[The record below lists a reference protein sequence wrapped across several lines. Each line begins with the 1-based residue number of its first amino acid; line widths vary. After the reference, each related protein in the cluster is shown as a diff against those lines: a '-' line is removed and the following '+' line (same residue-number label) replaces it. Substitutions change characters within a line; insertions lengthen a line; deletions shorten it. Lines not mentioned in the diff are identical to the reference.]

1 MGGKLKVELQK
12 IIVVAVAIL
21 ALALIVKGQ
30 YSDAMVLAVGLV
42 GFISQTTLSDKQSE
56 MITEYTQEMVD
67 DKL

>member
-21 ALALIVKGQ
+21 SLALIVKGQ

-56 MITEYTQEMVD
+56 MINEYNKQALED
-67 DKL
+67 QQ

>member
-1 MGGKLKVELQK
+1 MKVELQK

-21 ALALIVKGQ
+21 ALALIVRSQ

-56 MITEYTQEMVD
+56 MIEEYSQQSLED
-67 DKL
+67 QQ

>member
-1 MGGKLKVELQK
+1 MKVELQK

-21 ALALIVKGQ
+21 ALALIVKNQ

-56 MITEYTQEMVD
+56 MIEEYTTTTMEEKQ
-67 DKL
+67 

>member
-1 MGGKLKVELQK
+1 MKVELQK

-21 ALALIVKGQ
+21 ALALIVRNQ

-56 MITEYTQEMVD
+56 FLNEYTQEMAD

>member
-21 ALALIVKGQ
+21 ALALIVRNQ

-56 MITEYTQEMVD
+56 MINEYNKQVLED
-67 DKL
+67 QQ